1 MREEHPNQQELPDL
15 PPGGPAPAPAPG
27 SEQVREMSEVA
38 ALQAQVL
45 DLGLV
50 KESRPVFVFDA
61 KLAKSKKA
69 GAERQA
75 KYMEK
80 QAAKGLI
87 PAQVPRDLVELVKT
101 THGGDWSKLT
111 QAPGIEVRE
120 VIKQVRVEVPVE
132 VVKEVRVEVPVIKEV
147 IKEVRVEVPGK
158 PVLRLTAQQ
167 NKVFEL
173 GQRVSKLTGWRA
185 SMLRWLVS

>member
-1 MREEHPNQQELPDL
+1 MREEHPLQQELPDL
-15 PPGGPAPAPAPG
+15 PPRGPSA
-27 SEQVREMSEVA
+27 QVTEMSEVA

-50 KESRPVFVFDA
+50 RESRPVFVFDA
-61 KLAKSKKA
+61 KLAKDKK
-69 GAERQA
+69 GNAERQA
-75 KYMEK
+75 RHRERLE
-80 QAAKGLI
+80 QKGLTM
-87 PAQVPRDLVELVKT
+87 AQVPRDLVEMVKAQ
-101 THGGDWSKLT
+101 HGGDWTKLT
-111 QAPGIEVRE
+111 SVAPLGVPQTPTPCIEVKE
-120 VIKQVRVEVPVE
+120 VI
-132 VVKEVRVEVPVIKEV
+132 KEVRVEVPVIKEV

-185 SMLRWLVS
+185 SVLRWLVG

>member
-27 SEQVREMSEVA
+27 SDQVREMSEVA

-61 KLAKSKKA
+61 KLAKTKKA

-120 VIKQVRVEVPVE
+120 VIKEVRVEVPVE
-132 VVKEVRVEVPVIKEV
+132 VVKEVRVEVPVVKEVIKEV
-147 IKEVRVEVPGK
+147 IKEGR
-158 PVLRLTAQQ
+158 PVVKLTAEQR
-167 NKVFEL
+167 KVFEL